1 MRVSDIPEVEGAAA
15 VAAAQVEVEVVLADH
30 HTTTTAL
37 DMDHPL
43 VALPTHS
50 KWDWHS

>member
-15 VAAAQVEVEVVLADH
+15 VAPEVVVVQVEVEVVLVAH
-30 HTTTTAL
+30 LSTTTVL

-43 VALPTHS
+43 TVLLALPI
-50 KWDWHS
+50 

>member
-15 VAAAQVEVEVVLADH
+15 VVPEVVAAQVEVEVVLADH

-43 VALPTHS
+43 TVLLALPI
-50 KWDWHS
+50 